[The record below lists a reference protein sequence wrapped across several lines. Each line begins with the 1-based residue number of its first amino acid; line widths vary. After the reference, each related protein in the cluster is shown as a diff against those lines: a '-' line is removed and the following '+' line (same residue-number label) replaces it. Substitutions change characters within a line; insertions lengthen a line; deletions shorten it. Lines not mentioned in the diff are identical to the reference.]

1 MKVHV
6 WSFVRSDQLWMYIS
20 LQMKPN
26 FMADTAIAKGTVSQ
40 TLCYVLL
47 LYNKSRLITNE
58 NKLWSTATD

>member
-26 FMADTAIAKGTVSQ
+26 FMADTVIAKGTVSQ

>member
-40 TLCYVLL
+40 TLCHVIL